1 MQELRTNLI
10 SIGTQI
16 VTHVPIFNRS
26 GKIAHPAGA
35 VGVIVAWL
43 DDGRY
48 RVRFLD
54 GYEENLSEVDLT
66 VRKHFQMEGM
76 KDAAA
81 SQTAS
86 LHLPCLVDGY
96 PPHANGAG
104 RSQSGAA

>member
-1 MQELRTNLI
+1 MQELHTNLI
-10 SIGTQI
+10 PIGTQI
-16 VTHVPIFNRS
+16 VTRVPIFNRS

-43 DDGRY
+43 DEGRY

-54 GYEENLSEVDLT
+54 GYEENLSEVDLA
-66 VRKHFQMEGM
+66 VRKHFQLEGM

-86 LHLPCLVDGY
+86 LHLSCLIDGY
-96 PPHANGAG
+96 PPHANRAG
-104 RSQSGAA
+104 GSQSGAS